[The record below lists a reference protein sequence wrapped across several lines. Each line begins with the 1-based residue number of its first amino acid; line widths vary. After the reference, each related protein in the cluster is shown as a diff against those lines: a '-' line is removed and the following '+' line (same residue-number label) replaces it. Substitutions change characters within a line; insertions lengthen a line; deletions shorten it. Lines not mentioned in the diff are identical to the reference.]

1 MGQSQGLKP
10 ALGAGLW
17 AGTSLWAEPS
27 LEGWV
32 VGGHPSCE
40 GTKGR
45 ALIGCGSEGGAR
57 VSQPNAGQRLV
68 QGAGDKDGPESGS
81 RRLQGPDRRR
91 QVGGGVWGSVGAVC
105 IPRLYRF
112 RGAGGRGEFLVS

>member
-27 LEGWV
+27 LEGSV

-40 GTKGR
+40 G
-45 ALIGCGSEGGAR
+45 
-57 VSQPNAGQRLV
+57 P
-68 QGAGDKDGPESGS
+68 KDGALTGYGS
-81 RRLQGPDRRR
+81 
-91 QVGGGVWGSVGAVC
+91 
-105 IPRLYRF
+105 
-112 RGAGGRGEFLVS
+112 GGRWLESHSLTLGLD